1 MKTPKS
7 GPGPISE
14 SPKKGS
20 SNVIMLHMLT
30 INLESTVA
38 HDQSTKKSARCRRI
52 FTLRYEHIKARLS
65 QRRDFHKGFKF

>member
-1 MKTPKS
+1 MPQS

-38 HDQSTKKSARCRRI
+38 HDQSTKKSARRI
-52 FTLRYEHIKARLS
+52 ISLL
-65 QRRDFHKGFKF
+65 